1 MIKNIK
7 SIVASDRMITGVN
20 ETHVITQ
27 MYIWAQMSK
36 VKKLLPE
43 FNTGPFQNYKLS
55 EVLRNGKRIY

>member
-7 SIVASDRMITGVN
+7 SIVPSDRMIPGVN

-27 MYIWAQMSK
+27 ISK

-43 FNTGPFQNYKLS
+43 FNTGSFQNYKLL
-55 EVLRNGKRIY
+55 EVLRSGKRIY

>member
-7 SIVASDRMITGVN
+7 SIVPSDRIMVVVN

-27 MYIWAQMSK
+27 ITK

-43 FNTGPFQNYKLS
+43 FNTSPFQRYKLS

>member
-1 MIKNIK
+1 MERDMIKNIK
-7 SIVASDRMITGVN
+7 SIVPSDRMIPGVN

-27 MYIWAQMSK
+27 ISK

-55 EVLRNGKRIY
+55 EVLRSGKRIY

>member
-7 SIVASDRMITGVN
+7 SIVPSDRMISGVN
-20 ETHVITQ
+20 ETHIITQ
-27 MYIWAQMSK
+27 ISK

-43 FNTGPFQNYKLS
+43 FNTGSFQNYKLL